1 MASREGLFKAAGIIA
16 FVSIVSKLL
25 GFARE
30 TSLAAVFGATYA
42 TDAYLVAQTIPMLV
56 FAAVGAALGNTF
68 IPVFSQVRQ
77 DRGREAAFRMASS
90 VINATLV
97 LSLGCVAVGEAF
109 AGPLAHLVA
118 PGFQG
123 PVHALTVTMSRV
135 MFPMVLFQGLSGI
148 LTGML
153 QTEGNFAVPA
163 LVSLAFNAVLIASI
177 LGLGPVF
184 GIGAVAAGTVAAVAA
199 QAVFQVPALVRLGY
213 RWEPVLDLRD
223 PGLRRIGALV
233 GPVLVATAVGQLGL
247 VVDRVLASSLAEG
260 SVAALNY
267 GNRLMG
273 LVPGVFGLAIIT
285 VMYPTLAGFAAARDF
300 ARFGRAFAEAA
311 KMINFILV
319 PVAVGMAVLRVPLV
333 RLAFERGAF
342 DAQATEATAW
352 ALLFFCVGVGV
363 FTLRDMA
370 NRAFFALQDTTTP
383 MIVGAASVGI
393 NIVANLLLV
402 GPLKHGGLALG
413 TSLAG
418 VFGVGVLLWRLRE
431 RVRALATTAM
441 PGTTAPTA
449 MTAMPGTTA
458 TMATTLTVMTATT
471 PMMAAAA
478 QAATLPGAT
487 ASAEAPTAVSGT
499 GAVAGAVAGAARC
512 MAMPQ
517 APAAPAS
524 PAQPNV
530 DVPCLSGGAD
540 AVGLSDDSAPRQ
552 RAAVFA
558 AAQLDQTETG
568 SPPGIGG
575 RAILSSLWRVVLAS
589 AAMGVLVQLSYSALE
604 ARVPGGSIFA
614 QAVRLFG
621 AVGVGVVSYAAL
633 VWVLRVPEARLVVDT
648 GCKVL
653 QRATALARRH
663 RVPIRI

>member
-1 MASREGLFKAAGIIA
+1 MASREGLFKAAGIIV

-42 TDAYLVAQTIPMLV
+42 TDAYLVGQTIPMLV

-68 IPVFSQVRQ
+68 IPVFSQVRR

-90 VINATLV
+90 VINATVV
-97 LSLGCVAVGEAF
+97 LSLACVLVGEAF
-109 AGPLAHLVA
+109 AGPLARLVA

-123 PVHALTVTMSRV
+123 PVHALTVTMSRI

-184 GIGAVAAGTVAAVAA
+184 GIGAVAAGTVVAVAA
-199 QAVFQVPALVRLGY
+199 QALLQMPALARLGY
-213 RWEPVLDLRD
+213 KWEPVVDFRD

-233 GPVLVATAVGQLGL
+233 GPVLLATAVGQLGL
-247 VVDRVLASSLAEG
+247 VVDRVLASGLAEG

-285 VMYPTLAGFAAARDF
+285 VMFPTLAGFAAARDF

-319 PVAVGMAVLRVPLV
+319 PAAVGMAVLRVPLV

-342 DAQATEATAW
+342 DARATEATAW
-352 ALLFFCVGVGV
+352 ALLFFCVGVSV
-363 FTLRDMA
+363 FTLRDMVS
-370 NRAFFALQDTTTP
+370 RAFFALQDTTTP

-393 NIVANLLLV
+393 NIVLNLLLV
-402 GPLKHGGLALG
+402 GPLKHGGLALA

-418 VFGVGVLLWRLRE
+418 VFGVAVLLWMLRE
-431 RVRALATTAM
+431 RVRALGAMAPTTTTVSTATTA
-441 PGTTAPTA
+441 PAAPTA
-449 MTAMPGTTA
+449 T
-458 TMATTLTVMTATT
+458 TATT
-471 PMMAAAA
+471 PMMATTAPAAA
-478 QAATLPGAT
+478 SPTGTLSVEAATVV
-487 ASAEAPTAVSGT
+487 AET
-499 GAVAGAVAGAARC
+499 GAAEGAVAGAARC

-517 APAAPAS
+517 APAVPAS
-524 PAQPNV
+524 PAQANV
-530 DVPCLSGGAD
+530 DAPCLTGGADTLGLSGG
-540 AVGLSDDSAPRQ
+540 SAPRQ
-552 RAAVFA
+552 PAAVFA
-558 AAQLDQTETG
+558 AARLDRTETG

-589 AAMGVLVQLSYSALE
+589 AVMGVLVQLSYPVLE
-604 ARVPGGSIFA
+604 ARVPGGSIPA

-621 AVGVGVVSYAAL
+621 AVAVGIVSYAAL
-633 VWVLRVPEARLVVDT
+633 VWVLRVPEARLVLDT
-648 GCKVL
+648 TRKVL
-653 QRATALARRH
+653 QQAIATARR
-663 RVPIRI
+663 RCKALVRA

>member
-1 MASREGLFKAAGIIA
+1 MAKVLEVIFLASREGLFKAAGIIA

-42 TDAYLVAQTIPMLV
+42 TDAYLVGQTIPMLV

-109 AGPLAHLVA
+109 ADPLARLVA

-199 QAVFQVPALVRLGY
+199 QAVLQVPALVRLGY

-273 LVPGVFGLAIIT
+273 LVPGIFGLAIVT
-285 VMYPTLAGFAAARDF
+285 VMYPTLADFAAARDF

-311 KMINFILV
+311 KIINFILV

-431 RVRALATTAM
+431 RVRALATMAPTT
-441 PGTTAPTA
+441 TTAPTA
-449 MTAMPGTTA
+449 MTASTA
-458 TMATTLTVMTATT
+458 MTATT
-471 PMMAAAA
+471 PMMAATAP
-478 QAATLPGAT
+478 AATLPGAT

-530 DVPCLSGGAD
+530 DAPCLTGGAD
-540 AVGLSDDSAPRQ
+540 TLGLSDGSAPRQ
-552 RAAVFA
+552 PAAVFA

-589 AAMGVLVQLSYSALE
+589 AVMGVLVQLSYPALE
-604 ARVPGGSIFA
+604 ARVPGGSIPA

-621 AVGVGVVSYAAL
+621 AVAVGVVSYAAL
-633 VWVLRVPEARLVVDT
+633 VWVLRVPEARLVVDS

-663 RVPIRI
+663 RVPVRI

>member
-1 MASREGLFKAAGIIA
+1 VARALEVIFLASREGLFKAAGIIA
-16 FVSIVSKLL
+16 FVSVVSKLL

-42 TDAYLVAQTIPMLV
+42 TDAYLVGQTIPMLV

-68 IPVFSQVRQ
+68 IPVFSQIRQ

-109 AGPLAHLVA
+109 AGPLARLVA

-123 PVHALTVTMSRV
+123 PVRALTVTMSRV
-135 MFPMVLFQGLSGI
+135 MFPMILFQGLSGI

-177 LGLGPVF
+177 LGLGPMF

-199 QAVFQVPALVRLGY
+199 QALFQVPALVRLGY

-342 DAQATEATAW
+342 DARATEATAW

-363 FTLRDMA
+363 FTLRDMV

-402 GPLKHGGLALG
+402 GPLNHGGLALG

-431 RVRALATTAM
+431 RVRAL
-441 PGTTAPTA
+441 GTTAPT
-449 MTAMPGTTA
+449 TT
-458 TMATTLTVMTATT
+458 T
-471 PMMAAAA
+471 
-478 QAATLPGAT
+478 
-487 ASAEAPTAVSGT
+487 
-499 GAVAGAVAGAARC
+499 
-512 MAMPQ
+512 

-530 DVPCLSGGAD
+530 DAPCLTSGAD
-540 AVGLSDDSAPRQ
+540 TVGLSDDSAPRQ

-558 AAQLDQTETG
+558 AAQLDRTETG

-575 RAILSSLWRVVLAS
+575 RAILSSLWRVLLAS
-589 AAMGVLVQLSYSALE
+589 GVMGVLVQLSYAALE
-604 ARVPGGSIFA
+604 ARVPGGSIPA
-614 QAVRLFG
+614 QAARLFG
-621 AVGVGVVSYAAL
+621 AVAVGVVSYAAL
-633 VWVLRVPEARLVVDT
+633 VWVLRVPEAGFVVHT
-648 GCKVL
+648 SLRAL
-653 QRATALARRH
+653 QRVVATVRRRCRALVRA
-663 RVPIRI
+663 

>member
-16 FVSIVSKLL
+16 FVSVVSKLL

-30 TSLAAVFGATYA
+30 ASLAAVFGATYA
-42 TDAYLVAQTIPMLV
+42 TDAYLVGQTIPMLV

-68 IPVFSQVRQ
+68 IPVFCQIRQ

-109 AGPLAHLVA
+109 AGPLARLVA

-135 MFPMVLFQGLSGI
+135 MFPMILFQGLSGI

-285 VMYPTLAGFAAARDF
+285 VMYPTLAGFAAERDF

-342 DAQATEATAW
+342 DARATEATAW

-363 FTLRDMA
+363 FTLRDMV

-393 NIVANLLLV
+393 NVVANLLLV

-431 RVRALATTAM
+431 RVRAL
-441 PGTTAPTA
+441 GTTAPT
-449 MTAMPGTTA
+449 TTTA
-458 TMATTLTVMTATT
+458 L
-471 PMMAAAA
+471 
-478 QAATLPGAT
+478 
-487 ASAEAPTAVSGT
+487 
-499 GAVAGAVAGAARC
+499 
-512 MAMPQ
+512 
-517 APAAPAS
+517 AAPAS

-530 DVPCLSGGAD
+530 DAPCLTSGAD
-540 AVGLSDDSAPRQ
+540 TVGLSDDSAPRQ

-575 RAILSSLWRVVLAS
+575 RAILSSLWRVLLAS
-589 AAMGVLVQLSYSALE
+589 AVMGVLVQLSHTALE
-604 ARVPGGSIFA
+604 ARVPGGSIPA
-614 QAVRLFG
+614 QAARLFG
-621 AVGVGVVSYAAL
+621 AVAVGVVSKAAL
-633 VWVLRVPEARLVVDT
+633 VWVLRGPEAGLGLQTSFWVHHRGNATLRRRCRALV
-648 GCKVL
+648 
-653 QRATALARRH
+653 RA
-663 RVPIRI
+663 